1 MKCTACGSS
10 SLVEGT
16 VLGGDLA
23 AIGFYASDLPSLKR
37 IFGMGSRKAQA
48 YGCVHCKNLQFTVE
62 FSEKDLERYQQ
73 FEGEQP
79 GVLERINS
87 EPKKLEG

>member
-16 VLGGDLA
+16 VIDGGDGSTFA
-23 AIGFYASDLPSLKR
+23 FYPKDIPAFKK
-37 IFGMGSRKAQA
+37 IVGIGSRKVHAQ
-48 YGCVHCKNLQFTVE
+48 GCVKCKNLQFTVD
-62 FSEKDLERYQQ
+62 FTEKDLERYQQ

-87 EPKKLEG
+87 

>member
-16 VLGGDLA
+16 IVTSNGGH
-23 AIGFYASDLPSLKR
+23 IGFYASDLPSLKR
-37 IFGMGSRKAQA
+37 IFGMGSRKVQA
-48 YGCVHCKNLQFTVE
+48 FGCVHCNNLQFAVA
-62 FSEKDLERYQQ
+62 FNKGDKERYQQ

-87 EPKKLEG
+87 DVKKLED